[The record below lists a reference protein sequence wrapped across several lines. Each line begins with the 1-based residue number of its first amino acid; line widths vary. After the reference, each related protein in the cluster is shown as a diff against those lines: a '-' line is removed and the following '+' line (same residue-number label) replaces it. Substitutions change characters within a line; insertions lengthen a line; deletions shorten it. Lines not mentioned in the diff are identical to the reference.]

1 MPGRIVV
8 FGATGYTGRLTCE
21 ALVDRGEKPVLA
33 ARNESRLSALASALG
48 GGLETVTAD
57 VERPDTV
64 RALVERGDVLVATV
78 GPFAKFGRPAA
89 DAAIAAGASYLDS
102 TGEPAFIR
110 QVFERFGPA
119 ASYAMATACEP
130 VLARAAASGPPV
142 DPFTTREARKST
154 PGLMPGTFSTAEV
167 TAEKTC
173 MARLSESNQPRYART
188 SRSCGA
194 TCGRA
199 KCSEAPIEM
208 AARSRPRTGK
218 ERVRAAPRSVTI
230 RPPW

>member
-119 ASYAMATACEP
+119 ADSAGCGLVTAFGYDFVP
-130 VLARAAASGPPV
+130 GNLAGALAL
-142 DPFTTREARKST
+142 REA
-154 PGLMPGTFSTAEV
+154 GEDAV
-167 TAEKTC
+167 
-173 MARLSESNQPRYART
+173 
-188 SRSCGA
+188 
-194 TCGRA
+194 
-199 KCSEAPIEM
+199 
-208 AARSRPRTGK
+208 
-218 ERVRAAPRSVTI
+218 RVDVGY
-230 RPPW
+230 